1 MEAPTMVLTL
11 TRRSLMTF
19 FMALAM
25 LWAISV
31 TSFAGSDETHFGGW
45 SPPTCT
51 EGCLQSITWE

>member
-1 MEAPTMVLTL
+1 MEAPTLVLTF

-31 TSFAGSDETHFGGW
+31 TSLATSGETQFRGW
-45 SPPTCT
+45 NPPTGT

>member
-1 MEAPTMVLTL
+1 MVLTV
-11 TRRSLMTF
+11 TRRSFMTL

-31 TSFAGSDETHFGGW
+31 SSFAGSGESQFRGFH
-45 SPPTCT
+45 PPTCT

>member
-1 MEAPTMVLTL
+1 MVLTL
-11 TRRSLMTF
+11 TRRSFMTL

-31 TSFAGSDETHFGGW
+31 SSFAGSGESQFRGFN
-45 SPPTCT
+45 PPTCT

>member
-1 MEAPTMVLTL
+1 MVLTF
-11 TRRSLMTF
+11 TRRSFMTL

-31 TSFAGSDETHFGGW
+31 SSSASSGETQFGGFH
-45 SPPTCT
+45 PPMCT

>member
-1 MEAPTMVLTL
+1 MVLTL

-31 TSFAGSDETHFGGW
+31 TSFAGSDEPQFGGF

>member
-1 MEAPTMVLTL
+1 MEAPSLVLTL
-11 TRRSLMTF
+11 TRRSFMTL

-31 TSFAGSDETHFGGW
+31 SSFAGSGESRFRGYN
-45 SPPTCT
+45 PPTCT

>member
-31 TSFAGSDETHFGGW
+31 TTFAGDGDGSFGGW